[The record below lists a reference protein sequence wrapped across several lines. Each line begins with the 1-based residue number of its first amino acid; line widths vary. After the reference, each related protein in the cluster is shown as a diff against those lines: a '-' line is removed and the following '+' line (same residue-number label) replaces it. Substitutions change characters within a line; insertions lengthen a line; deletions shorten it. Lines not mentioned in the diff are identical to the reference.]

1 MPQSQVKWRCEAFPD
16 CLRKFRSYI
25 GTYPNLAHAPVN
37 GVPTT
42 ACRTYSAAV
51 LQEIDTALATWA
63 VKHAVDGTV
72 HGSSVEQKCSY
83 VEEVSEASL

>member
-1 MPQSQVKWRCEAFPD
+1 M
-16 CLRKFRSYI
+16 
-25 GTYPNLAHAPVN
+25 H

-51 LQEIDTALATWA
+51 LQEMDTALATWA

-72 HGSSVEQKCSY
+72 HVSSVEQKCSY
-83 VEEVSEASL
+83 VEEVSEASLCAIGLLYLRAYMHRRGAILRSR